1 MGKTA
6 TLTAQLG
13 PDHATNKTVTWTSSD
28 PATVSVGAPTLED
41 DVSSV
46 VVTAHKVGSATIT
59 ATSADNANVVATCA
73 VTVPEVK
80 VTGLSME
87 SDATLYL
94 NIPDG
99 SSFIGSTTLTLDI
112 EPFDTTN
119 DIVWS
124 CSTGDIVTLGTPSY
138 TVDEE
143 TETKTGT
150 ITVTAKNKG
159 TTVVTATADGKTA
172 GCTVEVIQLA
182 TGVTL
187 NKATLSLPK
196 DSSETLVA
204 VVAPATAN
212 NKTVEWASDN
222 EEVATVDENGKVTAV
237 ATGGTATI
245 TATAADGSGQKATCV
260 VTAQPIAV
268 TGFLTTPQDV
278 TIEKGDTAT
287 LTATVAPATAAN
299 QTVTWE
305 SADTNIATVSAGGVV
320 TAKNGGSTTV
330 TAKTADGGFT
340 ADCTVTVTV
349 ALTGMTLETNT
360 LTIRRADG
368 TANTGTLTATVTP
381 ADTTAGKVHWAS
393 GDTSIV
399 TVAGES
405 TEINKTT
412 GKSSVT
418 LNAVKAGTTTVTAT
432 IGNISQA
439 CTVTVT
445 QAAGNITIPTELAL
459 SLHHA
464 TEPSGGTLTA
474 TLTPDD
480 ATDGVA
486 WRSSDTAVA
495 TVSGSGKT
503 ATVTAISEGTA
514 NIIAACNGEEATCA
528 VTVTDYEAKSFVTSP
543 QNTTVK
549 VGKTATLTAQLGP
562 DHATNKTVTWAS
574 SDPDTVS
581 VGAPALTGG
590 VSSVVV
596 TAHKVGSATI
606 TATSADNANVVA
618 TCTVTVPEDKVTG
631 LSMESDAT
639 LYLNIPDG
647 SSFTDSA
654 TLHLSISPFDTTND
668 IVWSSSNTGVVTLGQ
683 PSYTIDEQARTKTG
697 TITIT
702 ARDAGKAV
710 VTATADGKTAQ
721 CTVTVKRLATDV
733 TLDNTALALE
743 KGGTATLK
751 ATVEPNTVSD
761 ASVKWT
767 TSDATI
773 ATVNGGVVTA
783 AGVGSATITATVQD
797 GSGKQATCAVTVSA
811 ISVKG
816 VSVTPKRLTM
826 RVGDDPVTLSATIT
840 PSDAAN
846 KNVTWVSSNTNAATV
861 DSSGKVTAVAVGEAT
876 ITVKTED
883 GDKTDVCYV
892 SVVPT
897 PVSNL
902 ALSPTS
908 IDVYFR
914 DAAKRTQTLIATITP
929 DTATDKSVTWASSNE
944 SVATVVGDSNGAAT
958 VTLHQAGSAVIT
970 ARSSSNGSVYASCS
984 VIVRATKVADISLN
998 ETFLSLEP
1006 GDRETLTATLRS
1018 DTDGVAPDNQTVTWS
1033 SSDPNVATVDN
1044 SGTVV
1049 AVGAGTAAITV
1060 LTEDQGKTAT
1070 CVVRVWKKV
1079 TGVSLDQTTLGLNV
1093 GESTSLTATAAP
1105 GGAANRNVS
1114 WSSSA
1119 NAVATVDAAG
1129 RVTAVSA
1136 GTATITVTTEDQG
1149 KTATCAVTVS
1159 TVPVSGVT
1167 LDKSAL
1173 TLLVG
1178 DTRTLTAVVAPDT
1191 ATNKTVSWTS
1201 GDSDIVSVANGVIT
1215 ALAPG
1220 EATITATAGSKSD
1233 TCTVKVYAAA
1243 TGVTISDSA
1252 GPIQLNVGGSKA
1264 LSATVTPDGA
1274 NQAVNW
1280 NSSNTGVA
1288 TVSADG
1294 VVTAVSPGSAVIT
1307 ASSVADATK
1316 QASCSFTVVQ
1326 PATDLD
1332 LPQTSLDFDLST
1344 ATKTAV
1350 LSATITPGDSTDPV
1364 IWSISDT
1371 GVAQLSAASMENG
1384 VSTVTV
1390 YALKAG
1396 SATISVVCGEQSG
1409 RCTVSVTNPATG
1421 VLLDNGTLTLTR
1433 GDTKQLL
1440 ATVLPADAQDNV
1452 GWSSSDTAVATVT
1465 DGLVRAVA
1473 KGTAT
1478 ITATANGHSAT
1489 CSVTVEP
1496 VLVSSLTMAS
1506 DPISLAENDNRQLSA
1521 SVNSDATDKGI
1532 VWHSSNDTV
1541 ATVSAAGLVT
1551 AVSAGTATITATAH
1565 GNDSFFK
1572 TCSVT
1577 VTAAVSGI
1585 TLRDTLTLESG
1596 TTATL
1601 VPTILP
1607 ANATNKAVTWSG
1619 GAAGI
1624 ATVDENGVVT
1634 AVGPGTTTVTV
1645 TSHADDTKSASCT
1658 VTVTKAVDGVSI
1670 ADAATPLTL
1679 NMGSTATLTA
1689 TVSPNNATNKTVTW
1703 SSTDESVATVSG
1715 GIVTPVGPGTTAII
1729 VTTEDGGF
1737 IASRTVNVAQLATGV
1752 TVTPST
1758 VSLAVGRTAVLTAA
1772 LAGNPTN
1779 SGINWSVDAG
1789 SSAVS
1794 VSENGVVTALAA
1806 GSATVRATAADG
1818 SGKSGV
1824 CVVQVFEPVT
1834 AVTIKKDGSA
1844 VAHVTLNLV
1853 TDPAAQLTAET
1864 TGGTNPVINWAS
1876 DNSAVSVDQNGRV
1889 TAVSAGTATITVTAT
1904 TGDVSVSKT
1913 CTVTVEKAT
1922 LSVDQSYLLLRP
1934 GNLNGTVTFTN
1945 CRSDDTVTLTGNDAE
1960 VLRMT
1965 SSFGNAEKSFRFE
1978 ARKNGVV
1985 TLDWTRA
1992 ENDYYY
1998 ADSGSITVV
2007 SLLDPITNVSF
2018 ANLGTGNSLIADVS
2032 GDTIRVSGYVSTSPA
2047 SDYSLDGKFSFALA
2061 TDILGDLTASYS
2073 GSTVTVRSGG
2083 TEIRTYTVDRSGIVS
2098 LPESLTVDAAS
2109 AVIADNGAVAAGT
2122 IQLTDSTV
2130 SGLNEAA
2137 LAEVDCTGATSYTTS
2152 LSIEPTAQT
2161 LGSAQALTLDI
2172 TPTYTVVKDG
2182 ETINGTL
2189 STVST
2194 AVTIEIKVQFQPK
2207 LIVHNHNGTLEYPAF
2222 SCTGP
2227 ADGYYTVSWRQSSF
2241 SEVRLLSEKRSG
2253 TIAFTHDNG
2262 SVETLLYDETDL
2274 GITLPTDSRAG
2285 AAFNG
2290 WTIGGATATKLTDAV
2305 LDAIHE
2311 TTARATPSFTANS
2324 SDPVVPPDQPTAPT
2338 RPTPSYDDS
2347 SSSDDEPVPV
2357 KPAVTKPAETK
2368 PVVTSPVAGTAKSF
2382 NDVAPNHWA
2391 AEAIAYVSAR
2401 GIINGQSA
2409 HIFAPESTTSRAMI
2423 AQILYNFDPEK
2434 AAGTQQFPDV
2444 SGVWFANAASWAA
2457 SLGVVNGVDG
2467 KFRGD
2472 DAVTREQLATM
2483 LYRYAQLRGWA
2494 AGAVNASLDRF
2505 NDVSRVSSWA
2515 GDAMRWA
2522 VSAGLINGIGDT
2534 LSPGTGA
2541 TRAQVAAIMMR
2552 FCENIV
2558 R

>member
-1 MGKTA
+1 M
-6 TLTAQLG
+6 
-13 PDHATNKTVTWTSSD
+13 
-28 PATVSVGAPTLED
+28 
-41 DVSSV
+41 
-46 VVTAHKVGSATIT
+46 
-59 ATSADNANVVATCA
+59 
-73 VTVPEVK
+73 
-80 VTGLSME
+80 
-87 SDATLYL
+87 
-94 NIPDG
+94 
-99 SSFIGSTTLTLDI
+99 
-112 EPFDTTN
+112 
-119 DIVWS
+119 
-124 CSTGDIVTLGTPSY
+124 TPK
-138 TVDEE
+138 EL
-143 TETKTGT
+143 
-150 ITVTAKNKG
+150 
-159 TTVVTATADGKTA
+159 
-172 GCTVEVIQLA
+172 TVEV
-182 TGVTL
+182 
-187 NKATLSLPK
+187 NRSKSL
-196 DSSETLVA
+196 
-204 VVAPATAN
+204 
-212 NKTVEWASDN
+212 
-222 EEVATVDENGKVTAV
+222 
-237 ATGGTATI
+237 
-245 TATAADGSGQKATCV
+245 
-260 VTAQPIAV
+260 
-268 TGFLTTPQDV
+268 
-278 TIEKGDTAT
+278 
-287 LTATVAPATAAN
+287 
-299 QTVTWE
+299 
-305 SADTNIATVSAGGVV
+305 SADV
-320 TAKNGGSTTV
+320 
-330 TAKTADGGFT
+330 
-340 ADCTVTVTV
+340 
-349 ALTGMTLETNT
+349 
-360 LTIRRADG
+360 
-368 TANTGTLTATVTP
+368 
-381 ADTTAGKVHWAS
+381 
-393 GDTSIV
+393 
-399 TVAGES
+399 
-405 TEINKTT
+405 
-412 GKSSVT
+412 
-418 LNAVKAGTTTVTAT
+418 
-432 IGNISQA
+432 Q
-439 CTVTVT
+439 
-445 QAAGNITIPTELAL
+445 
-459 SLHHA
+459 
-464 TEPSGGTLTA
+464 
-474 TLTPDD
+474 PDD
-480 ATDGVA
+480 AAD
-486 WRSSDTAVA
+486 
-495 TVSGSGKT
+495 
-503 ATVTAISEGTA
+503 
-514 NIIAACNGEEATCA
+514 
-528 VTVTDYEAKSFVTSP
+528 
-543 QNTTVK
+543 
-549 VGKTATLTAQLGP
+549 
-562 DHATNKTVTWAS
+562 KTVTWAS

-861 DSSGKVTAVAVGEAT
+861 DSSGKVTGVAAVGEAT

-929 DTATDKSVTWASSNE
+929 DTAT
-944 SVATVVGDSNGAAT
+944 
-958 VTLHQAGSAVIT
+958 
-970 ARSSSNGSVYASCS
+970 
-984 VIVRATKVADISLN
+984 
-998 ETFLSLEP
+998 
-1006 GDRETLTATLRS
+1006 
-1018 DTDGVAPDNQTVTWS
+1018 
-1033 SSDPNVATVDN
+1033 
-1044 SGTVV
+1044 
-1049 AVGAGTAAITV
+1049 
-1060 LTEDQGKTAT
+1060 
-1070 CVVRVWKKV
+1070 
-1079 TGVSLDQTTLGLNV
+1079 
-1093 GESTSLTATAAP
+1093 
-1105 GGAANRNVS
+1105 
-1114 WSSSA
+1114 
-1119 NAVATVDAAG
+1119 
-1129 RVTAVSA
+1129 
-1136 GTATITVTTEDQG
+1136 
-1149 KTATCAVTVS
+1149 
-1159 TVPVSGVT
+1159 
-1167 LDKSAL
+1167 
-1173 TLLVG
+1173 
-1178 DTRTLTAVVAPDT
+1178 
-1191 ATNKTVSWTS
+1191 NKTVSWTS
-1201 GDSDIVSVANGVIT
+1201 GDSDIVSVANGV
-1215 ALAPG
+1215 
-1220 EATITATAGSKSD
+1220 
-1233 TCTVKVYAAA
+1233 
-1243 TGVTISDSA
+1243 
-1252 GPIQLNVGGSKA
+1252 
-1264 LSATVTPDGA
+1264 
-1274 NQAVNW
+1274 
-1280 NSSNTGVA
+1280 
-1288 TVSADG
+1288 
-1294 VVTAVSPGSAVIT
+1294 
-1307 ASSVADATK
+1307 
-1316 QASCSFTVVQ
+1316 
-1326 PATDLD
+1326 
-1332 LPQTSLDFDLST
+1332 
-1344 ATKTAV
+1344 
-1350 LSATITPGDSTDPV
+1350 
-1364 IWSISDT
+1364 
-1371 GVAQLSAASMENG
+1371 
-1384 VSTVTV
+1384 
-1390 YALKAG
+1390 
-1396 SATISVVCGEQSG
+1396 
-1409 RCTVSVTNPATG
+1409 
-1421 VLLDNGTLTLTR
+1421 
-1433 GDTKQLL
+1433 
-1440 ATVLPADAQDNV
+1440 
-1452 GWSSSDTAVATVT
+1452 
-1465 DGLVRAVA
+1465 
-1473 KGTAT
+1473 
-1478 ITATANGHSAT
+1478 
-1489 CSVTVEP
+1489 
-1496 VLVSSLTMAS
+1496 
-1506 DPISLAENDNRQLSA
+1506 
-1521 SVNSDATDKGI
+1521 
-1532 VWHSSNDTV
+1532 
-1541 ATVSAAGLVT
+1541 
-1551 AVSAGTATITATAH
+1551 
-1565 GNDSFFK
+1565 
-1572 TCSVT
+1572 
-1577 VTAAVSGI
+1577 
-1585 TLRDTLTLESG
+1585 
-1596 TTATL
+1596 
-1601 VPTILP
+1601 
-1607 ANATNKAVTWSG
+1607 
-1619 GAAGI
+1619 
-1624 ATVDENGVVT
+1624 VT

-1645 TSHADDTKSASCT
+1645 TSQADSSKSSSCT
-1658 VTVTKAVDGVSI
+1658 VIVTKAVDGVSI

-1794 VSENGVVTALAA
+1794 ISENGVVTALAA

-1844 VAHVTLNLV
+1844 VAYVTLNLV

-1864 TGGTNPVINWAS
+1864 TGGTNPVISWAS
-1876 DNSAVSVDQNGRV
+1876 DNSAVSVAQNGRV

-1913 CTVTVEKAT
+1913 CTVTMEKAT

-1965 SSFGNAEKSFRFE
+1965 SSFENAEKSFRFE

-1998 ADSGSITVV
+1998 AGSGSITVV

-2098 LPESLTVDAAS
+2098 PPESLTVDAAS
-2109 AVIADNGAVAAGT
+2109 VVIADNSAVAAGT

-2137 LAEVDCTGATSYTTS
+2137 LAELDCTGATSYTTS

-2253 TIAFTHDNG
+2253 AIAFTHDNG
-2262 SVETLLYDETDL
+2262 SVETLPYDETDL
-2274 GITLPTDSRAG
+2274 GASLPVDSRAG
-2285 AAFNG
+2285 ASFNG
-2290 WTIGGATATKLTDAV
+2290 WEIGGATATKLTDAV

-2338 RPTPSYDDS
+2338 RHTPSYDDS

-2483 LYRYAQLRGWA
+2483 LYRYAPLRGWA

-2505 NDVSRVSSWA
+2505 TDASRVSSWA

>member
-222 EEVATVDENGKVTAV
+222 EEVATVDENGKVIAV
-237 ATGGTATI
+237 ATGGTAAI

-278 TIEKGDTAT
+278 AIEKGDTAT

-393 GDTSIV
+393 GDTSVV

-783 AGVGSATITATVQD
+783 AGVGSATITATAQD

-826 RVGDDPVTLSATIT
+826 RVGDDPVTLSAAIT

-846 KNVTWVSSNTNAATV
+846 KSVTWVSSNTNAATV
-861 DSSGKVTAVAVGEAT
+861 DSSCKVTAVAVGEAT

-984 VIVRATKVADISLN
+984 VIVRATKVADIRLN
-998 ETFLSLEP
+998 ETSLSLEP

-1018 DTDGVAPDNQTVTWS
+1018 DTEGVAPDNQNVTWS

-1049 AVGAGTAAITV
+1049 AKSAGTAAITV

-1093 GESTSLTATAAP
+1093 GESTSLTATVAP
-1105 GGAANRNVS
+1105 GDAANRNVS

-1167 LDKSAL
+1167 LDKRAL

-1280 NSSNTGVA
+1280 SSSNTGVA

-1307 ASSVADATK
+1307 ASSAADATK
-1316 QASCSFTVVQ
+1316 QDSCSFTVVQ

-1396 SATISVVCGEQSG
+1396 SATISVTCGEQSG

-1521 SVNSDATDKGI
+1521 AVNENATDKGI
-1532 VWHSSNDTV
+1532 IWHSSNDTV
-1541 ATVSAAGLVT
+1541 ATVSADGMVT

-1624 ATVDENGVVT
+1624 ATVDENGVFT

-1670 ADAATPLTL
+1670 TGASTPLTL
-1679 NMGSTATLTA
+1679 NMGSTTTLIA
-1689 TVSPNNATNKTVTW
+1689 AVSPENATNKAVTW
-1703 SSTDESVATVSG
+1703 SSTNESVATVSAG
-1715 GIVTPVGPGTTAII
+1715 GVVTPVAPGTTAII

-1737 IASRTVNVAQLATGV
+1737 FASCTVVVERLTTGV
-1752 TVTPST
+1752 TVTPAAIT
-1758 VSLAVGRTAVLTAA
+1758 LPVNRTAVLTAA
-1772 LAGNPTN
+1772 LTGNPTN
-1779 SGINWSVDAG
+1779 DGIEWSVDEG
-1789 SSAVS
+1789 DSVVD
-1794 VSENGVVTALAA
+1794 VSENGVVTAKAV
-1806 GSATVRATAADG
+1806 GTATVRATAVDG
-1818 SGKSGV
+1818 SGKSAV
-1824 CVVQVFEPVT
+1824 CEVEVYEPVT
-1834 AVTIKKDGSA
+1834 AVAIKQNDST
-1844 VAHVTLNLV
+1844 VAHVTLNMV
-1853 TDPAAQLTAET
+1853 AEPTAQLTAEP
-1864 TGGTNPVINWAS
+1864 TGGSNPTVSWTS
-1876 DNSAVSVDQNGRV
+1876 DNTGVVRVDQNGFAA
-1889 TAVSAGTATITVTAT
+1889 AVSAGIATITVTAT

-1922 LSVDQSYLLLRP
+1922 LSASKTSMVLTPANSCADDVIFSPWTAGSTLIW
-1934 GNLNGTVTFTN
+1934 NSGTGSVI
-1945 CRSDDTVTLTGNDAE
+1945 RQEGALSGSDKVYTLSA
-1960 VLRMT
+1960 LQ
-1965 SSFGNAEKSFRFE
+1965 
-1978 ARKNGVV
+1978 NGVY
-1985 TLDWTRA
+1985 TIQWQK
-1992 ENDYYY
+1992 EE
-1998 ADSGSITVV
+1998 DS
-2007 SLLDPITNVSF
+2007 
-2018 ANLGTGNSLIADVS
+2018 
-2032 GDTIRVSGYVSTSPA
+2032 RY
-2047 SDYSLDGKFSFALA
+2047 
-2061 TDILGDLTASYS
+2061 
-2073 GSTVTVRSGG
+2073 RSGG
-2083 TEIRTYTVDRSGIVS
+2083 GEITVYAAPNPITAVSITSVGSVSASIDQTNRTIDIAGYYSGNTAPDYTLSFNLASSVLGTLRYEQSGDSIIVKNGSDTICTYTIQDSRIAMPEDVEVHTAVS
-2098 LPESLTVDAAS
+2098 LSAPSGTSVDAGS
-2109 AVIADNGAVAAGT
+2109 ANITSAAADNLNTAVTNVVTGVTDGT
-2122 IQLTDSTV
+2122 INV
-2130 SGLNEAA
+2130 SLNVE
-2137 LAEVDCTGATSYTTS
+2137 
-2152 LSIEPTAQT
+2152 
-2161 LGSAQALTLDI
+2161 
-2172 TPTYTVVKDG
+2172 K
-2182 ETINGTL
+2182 
-2189 STVST
+2189 TVST
-2194 AVTIEIKVQFQPK
+2194 EADSQVLQLEIVPSYTVTTDSGTGDPQEIHTLAAAVEISVVINFEPTLIVLRHTSGNAVTYEYPTFTAVP
-2207 LIVHNHNGTLEYPAF
+2207 NDAGTLWTVTWNQKQFSMVELLPAE
-2222 SCTGP
+2222 
-2227 ADGYYTVSWRQSSF
+2227 AAERY
-2241 SEVRLLSEKRSG
+2241 VRSLNTELPPEPDDPGNTPGNPTEQGEHPDK
-2253 TIAFTHDNG
+2253 
-2262 SVETLLYDETDL
+2262 
-2274 GITLPTDSRAG
+2274 PTDHNSGAG
-2285 AAFNG
+2285 G
-2290 WTIGGATATKLTDAV
+2290 GGA
-2305 LDAIHE
+2305 
-2311 TTARATPSFTANS
+2311 S
-2324 SDPVVPPDQPTAPT
+2324 SGGFSAPVQAAEPKPTQPAQPVV
-2338 RPTPSYDDS
+2338 
-2347 SSSDDEPVPV
+2347 
-2357 KPAVTKPAETK
+2357 
-2368 PVVTSPVAGTAKSF
+2368 GTAKSF
-2382 NDVAPNHWA
+2382 HDVAANHWA

-2401 GIINGQSA
+2401 GIMNGQSP
-2409 HIFAPESTTSRAMI
+2409 HTFAPESATSRAMI
-2423 AQILYNFDPEK
+2423 AQILYNCDPDK
-2434 AAGTQQFPDV
+2434 AVGAQQFPDA
-2444 SGVWFANAASWAA
+2444 SGEWFEIAASWAA
-2457 SLGVVNGVDG
+2457 SLGVVNGMDG

-2472 DAVTREQLATM
+2472 VAVTREQMATM
-2483 LYRYAQLRGWA
+2483 LYRYAQRKGWT
-2494 AGAVNASLDRF
+2494 AGAVGASLDRF
-2505 NDVSRVSSWA
+2505 TDASRVSDWA
-2515 GDAMRWA
+2515 DDAMRWA
-2522 VSAGLINGIGDT
+2522 VSTGLINGIGDT

-2541 TRAQVAAIMMR
+2541 TRAQVATIMMR
-2552 FCENIV
+2552 FCENIA